1 MASGYTNSHPRDDG
15 DFYFETRF
23 SWSSSYDPSTNTST
37 VTFYPQIYTTVNVGN
52 DLRMFNS
59 KDNNGGVYRDGSL
72 IYAFSA
78 DYGRGNYL
86 KTYSNPYEEWVG
98 LFEQGNAF
106 PTLTVTHNN
115 SGAASIKMGL
125 RGGVLSMNDYSGAYT
140 SWIDDGYY
148 INLSESRSL
157 VIDYNANGG
166 SGAPSNTYFYGSTED
181 VVLSSTKPTRA
192 GYTFLGWST
201 SGAATTATYS
211 AGQNIGTRTSSL
223 ALFAVWK
230 INSYTVTCQDRVGS
244 ASGTLLGTKTKSY
257 TYGSSV
263 SGASFGSSTTYD
275 AYYTGYHYTGS
286 SSTITVDGNE
296 TVYRYFA
303 LNAWWVRYNAN
314 GGSGAPSDQ
323 IKTYN
328 VNLTLSST
336 KPTRTGYNFLGW
348 SASSTATAA
357 TYPAGGTYTAN
368 AGIMLYAVWRL
379 ITYTISY
386 NANGG
391 SGAPSAQTKNY
402 GVNLTLSSTKPT
414 RTGYDFLGW
423 STSST
428 ATTAT
433 YSAGGTYT
441 ANASATLYAVW
452 RLKTYT
458 ISYNANGGSG
468 APSSQTKTYGVDLTL
483 SSTIP
488 TRTGY
493 NFLGWATSSTATSA
507 TYSAGGTYTA
517 NASATLY
524 AVWKIK
530 TYTISYNA
538 NGGSG
543 APSAQTK
550 TYGVDLTLSSTIPT
564 KTGYNFLG
572 WSKSSTATTATYSA
586 GGTYTANEG
595 ATLYAV
601 WKIKTYT
608 ISYNANGG
616 SNAPSSQTKTY
627 GVNLTL
633 SSTRPTRSNSS
644 AGSYTVTYRINYSG
658 GTNPSAASAAR
669 TTSYTFSSWNT
680 AANGSGTS
688 YSPGGTY
695 SANSAATLYAQWSST
710 TTTAS
715 VTLPTPA
722 RTGYN
727 FKGWATSSS
736 ASTGVT
742 GNYTPTKDIT
752 LYAIWELK
760 SYTLSISR
768 GNGTTITVK
777 RNGTALS
784 NGATIYHFDILSISI
799 SANTGYAIKTHT
811 VNNTTWDSG
820 NYTVG
825 GNVSVVSTATLI
837 SYTLSLSYSS
847 NGVSIS
853 VNRTSSPIGGGSIGA
868 LKNGDKLYY
877 NDVIKINYTISG
889 AYQLLTATVNNID
902 ISTAS
907 LPYNLTVRS
916 NVVIS
921 ITAKLGAIVYI
932 GNEAYQAFIG
942 TLVNGNAVW
951 QQYQAF
957 IGNGSSYDQ
966 Y

>member
-1 MASGYTNSHPRDDG
+1 MASGYTNSHPRDEG

-23 SWSSSYDPSTNTST
+23 DWSSSYDPSTNTST
-37 VTFYPQIYTTVNVGN
+37 VTFTPKIYTTVNMGN

-72 IYAFSA
+72 IYAFPTNYSS
-78 DYGRGNYL
+78 GNFL
-86 KTYSNPYEEWVG
+86 RTWSNPYEDWVG
-98 LFEQGNAF
+98 LFTAGSDF

-115 SGAASIKMGL
+115 SGAASIKLGL
-125 RGGVLSMNDYSGAYT
+125 RGGVISMNSYQSAYS
-140 SWIDDGYY
+140 SWLDDGYY

-157 VIDYNANGG
+157 IINYNPNGG
-166 SGAPSNTYFYGSTED
+166 SGAPSNTYFYGSTENI
-181 VVLSSTKPTRA
+181 VLSSTIPTRA

-223 ALFAVWK
+223 ALFAVWRV
-230 INSYTVTCQDRVGS
+230 NSYTVSCQDRVGS
-244 ASGTLLGTKTKSY
+244 ASGTLLGTKTASY

-263 SGASFGSSTTYD
+263 SGASFGSNTSYD

-303 LNAWWVRYNAN
+303 PNTWTV
-314 GGSGAPSDQ
+314 
-323 IKTYN
+323 
-328 VNLTLSST
+328 
-336 KPTRTGYNFLGW
+336 
-348 SASSTATAA
+348 
-357 TYPAGGTYTAN
+357 
-368 AGIMLYAVWRL
+368 
-379 ITYTISY
+379 SY

-391 SGAPSAQTKNY
+391 SG
-402 GVNLTLSSTKPT
+402 
-414 RTGYDFLGW
+414 
-423 STSST
+423 
-428 ATTAT
+428 
-433 YSAGGTYT
+433 
-441 ANASATLYAVW
+441 
-452 RLKTYT
+452 
-458 ISYNANGGSG
+458 
-468 APSSQTKTYGVDLTL
+468 
-483 SSTIP
+483 
-488 TRTGY
+488 
-493 NFLGWATSSTATSA
+493 
-507 TYSAGGTYTA
+507 
-517 NASATLY
+517 
-524 AVWKIK
+524 
-530 TYTISYNA
+530 
-538 NGGSG
+538 
-543 APSAQTK
+543 
-550 TYGVDLTLSSTIPT
+550 
-564 KTGYNFLG
+564 
-572 WSKSSTATTATYSA
+572 
-586 GGTYTANEG
+586 
-595 ATLYAV
+595 
-601 WKIKTYT
+601 
-608 ISYNANGG
+608 
-616 SNAPSSQTKTY
+616 APSSQTKTY

-633 SSTRPTRSNSS
+633 SSTRPTRANSS
-644 AGSYTVTYRINYSG
+644 AGSYTVTYNANG
-658 GTNPSAASAAR
+658 GTVSPSSASAAR

-688 YSPGGTY
+688 YSSGGTY

-715 VTLPTPA
+715 VTLPTPT
-722 RTGYN
+722 RTGYT

-752 LYAIWELK
+752 LYATWELK

-777 RNGTALS
+777 RNGTSLS
-784 NGATIYHFDILSISI
+784 NGATIYHFDVLSISI
-799 SANTGYAIKTHT
+799 SANTGYTIKTHT

-820 NYTVG
+820 NYTVE

-853 VNRTSSPIGGGSIGA
+853 VNRTSSPIGSGSIGA

-877 NDVIKINYTISG
+877 NDVIEINYTISG

-907 LPYNLTVRS
+907 LPYNLTVKS

-921 ITAKLGAIVYI
+921 VTAKLGAIVYI

-957 IGNGSSYDQ
+957 IGNGSTYDQ